1 VVTMVDQWGE
11 HEFEGGFWW
20 VFGAGCGGV
29 ATAGWSP
36 ATEHVRVVVS
46 RSHRPLYSG
55 FVPVGC
61 WKIFI
66 LLFFK
71 LKIYETLI
79 KLEPLELDWS
89 LCS

>member
-1 VVTMVDQWGE
+1 
-11 HEFEGGFWW
+11 
-20 VFGAGCGGV
+20 
-29 ATAGWSP
+29 
-36 ATEHVRVVVS
+36 
-46 RSHRPLYSG
+46 LYSG